1 MDKNILVIASTSE
14 LAQRTISELK
24 NKGYN
29 IFATSRHSANVMD
42 ENVIEYQLDVS
53 DEFSFIHLKE
63 KIANIKFDTIINFAG
78 IAIAGA
84 VDELNELELKKQFDV
99 NLFGLLRIIKHLCP
113 SLEEDGKLINV
124 SSMASYGI
132 FPFLSPYCMSKASA
146 DILLNTYSIETGV
159 KTVSIR
165 PGAVATKFWESS
177 IDLNKEILENNSKY
191 NKEKDFIVKNANRN
205 SLHAMNPIGISK
217 KIAKIVTLKNPK
229 TVYNLGID
237 AKFAKCTRFVP
248 QKIVNSVIRFI
259 LNKRIKKG

>member
-14 LAQRTISELK
+14 LAQRTILELK
-24 NKGYN
+24 SQGYN
-29 IFATSRHSANVMD
+29 IYATSRHSAG
-42 ENVIEYQLDVS
+42 VIEEGIVEYKLNVA
-53 DEFSFIHLKE
+53 DEYDFIHLKE
-63 KIANIKFDTIINFAG
+63 KLNNIKFDTIINFAG

-84 VDELNELELKKQFDV
+84 VDELSEVELKKQFDV

-113 SLEEDGKLINV
+113 NLKPEGKLINV

-165 PGAVATKFWESS
+165 PGAVATKFWEAS
-177 IDLNKEILENNSKY
+177 IDLNKDILENSSKY
-191 NKEKDFIVKNANRN
+191 GKEKDFIVKNANNN
-205 SLHAMNPIGISK
+205 SLHATNPIKVAK
-217 KIAKIVTLKNPK
+217 KIAKIISLKNPK
-229 TVYNLGID
+229 TVYNLGLD
-237 AKFAKCTRFVP
+237 AKFAKFTRFLP
-248 QKIVNSVIRFI
+248 QNMVNSIVRFV